1 VIQKRIL
8 LVDDEESILFAL
20 RRYFSRLGYAVDTAR
35 ELEEAEAL
43 LANYDYAVVIA
54 DLSLT
59 DNGSTE
65 GLEIV
70 RFSRYRSRET
80 RVILLTAYGSPEI
93 EREAMRRGID
103 AFLHKPKPLPEI
115 ADIVTT
121 FIGGTA

>member
-1 VIQKRIL
+1 MSKRIL

-20 RRYFSRLGYAVDTAR
+20 RRYFTRLGFEVACAR

-43 LANYDYAVVIA
+43 LANDDYAVVIA

-65 GLEIV
+65 GLEVI
-70 RFSRYRSRET
+70 RFSRLRSPET

-115 ADIVTT
+115 AAIVHN
-121 FIGGTA
+121 FIGGVA

>member
-1 VIQKRIL
+1 MTHKRIL

-20 RRYFSRLGYAVDTAR
+20 RRYFSRLGYSVDVAR

-43 LANYDYAVVIA
+43 LATCDYAVVIA

-70 RFSRYRSRET
+70 RFSRYRNRDT

-121 FIGGTA
+121 FIGGIA